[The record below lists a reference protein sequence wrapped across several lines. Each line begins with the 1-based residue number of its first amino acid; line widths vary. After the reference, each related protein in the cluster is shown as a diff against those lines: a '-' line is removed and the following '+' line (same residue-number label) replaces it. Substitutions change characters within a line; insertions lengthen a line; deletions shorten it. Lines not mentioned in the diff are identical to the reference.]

1 MNIGIYQ
8 SAASLSALERWQD
21 SVTQNIASS
30 QLPGYRAHA
39 TGFSAQAAGQIQS
52 GSSASQ
58 DGGQSLLFPQATSSV
73 SFVPGEAQRT
83 DRELDVS
90 IQGQGFFEVQNPD
103 GTKAY
108 TRDGEFQIQPD
119 NTVTTSGGQKV
130 MTDAGSPLTLIPS
143 GGAVVINTDGSITQN
158 GTSLGKLS
166 IQTFAD
172 TSQLTAGPN
181 GTYVPAAGMAPIA
194 VDKPNVLQGYLE
206 GSNVSP
212 THEMVDLITISR
224 AYESNQKMISTVD
237 QEMQKTLDA
246 LG

>member
-30 QLPGYRAHA
+30 QLPGYRAHK
-39 TGFSAQAAGQIQS
+39 TGFSAQAAGQFQG
-52 GSSASQ
+52 GSTSSTEA
-58 DGGQSLLFPQATSSV
+58 GQSAIFPLATDSV
-73 SFVPGEAQRT
+73 SFLPGESQRT
-83 DRELDVS
+83 DRELDAS
-90 IQGQGFFEVQNPD
+90 IQGPGFFEVQAAD
-103 GTKAY
+103 GTKQY

-119 NTVTTSGGQKV
+119 NTVTTASGQKV
-130 MTDAGSPLTLIPS
+130 MTVGGSPLTLIPS
-143 GGAVVINTDGSITQN
+143 GGSVVINTDGSVTQN
-158 GTSLGKLS
+158 GTSLGTLS
-166 IQTFAD
+166 IQTFSD

-206 GSNVSP
+206 GSNVSA

>member
-30 QLPGYRAHA
+30 QLPGYRART
-39 TGFSAQAAGQIQS
+39 TGFSAQAAGQIQAG
-52 GSSASQ
+52 GSSTQ
-58 DGGQSLLFPQATSSV
+58 DSGQSMLFPLASNSV
-73 SFVPGEAQRT
+73 SFQPGEAQRT

-90 IQGQGFFEVQNPD
+90 IQGQGFFEVQAAD

-108 TRDGEFQIQPD
+108 TRDGEFQVQPN
-119 NTVTTSGGQKV
+119 NTVTTSGGQQV
-130 MTDAGSPLTLIPS
+130 MTEGGSPLTLVPS
-143 GGAVVINTDGSITQN
+143 GGAVVINTDGSVTQN

-172 TSQLTAGPN
+172 PSQLAAGPN
-181 GTYVPAAGMAPIA
+181 GTFVPPAGDAPIS